1 MGATVTSQ
9 FSALDQTFF
18 FFFLRSNLG
27 ALTASSRIF
36 PRTSQS
42 SQKMCLIRAPVDLTH
57 ERSLRCLWCPP
68 IMRDPLPA
76 AEMTDMNVLSLF
88 STLNGWA
95 FPRSDTEWLPLG
107 PCGCLMD
114 LEYCLSLM
122 LALGQL
128 LFWAVASKPPVSQ
141 SHSVS
146 ARMSHFLFT
155 DRHGSFLSLESKGH
169 FLQNALQDCGLV
181 PSC

>member
-1 MGATVTSQ
+1 MEHRKLPSRWVQ
-9 FSALDQTFF
+9 LWLLNFLLLIRPF

-95 FPRSDTEWLPLG
+95 FLRSDYRVASPWALWLPDGSRILFVSDVG
-107 PCGCLMD
+107 FRAASL
-114 LEYCLSLM
+114 LSR
-122 LALGQL
+122 GQQ
-128 LFWAVASKPPVSQ
+128 ASRVT
-141 SHSVS
+141 VTF
-146 ARMSHFLFT
+146 R
-155 DRHGSFLSLESKGH
+155 
-169 FLQNALQDCGLV
+169 
-181 PSC
+181 